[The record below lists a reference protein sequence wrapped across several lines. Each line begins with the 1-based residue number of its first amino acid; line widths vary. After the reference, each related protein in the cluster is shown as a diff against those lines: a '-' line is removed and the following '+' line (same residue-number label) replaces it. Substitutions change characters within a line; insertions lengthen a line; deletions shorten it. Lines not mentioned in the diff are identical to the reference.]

1 MKVERI
7 AVLDGVRG
15 LAIALVMYH
24 HFFQNYHSAANTGL
38 DRVVFGLASAGW
50 SGVDLF
56 FVLSGFLITGIL
68 YDSRHDPRYYR
79 NFYGRRTLR
88 IFPLYYAALVLF
100 LVVLPAINHPQ
111 AQTYVADFRDEGF
124 WLWTYLANF
133 RIAYRGEWYAHL
145 IPNVFWSLA
154 IEEQFYLVWPA
165 VVLLCARR
173 TLVAV
178 CAALIV
184 LALVVRIGLWWAD
197 AAPIVSFVLTFA
209 RMDCL
214 ALGALIALAA
224 RGDGGLRTLVTPAKV
239 VGGGALALVAL
250 YMMGTGGL
258 DWDHPFVNTL
268 GFTVLAALFGSLLV
282 LGMTVPASNPLR
294 TALDNDLMRTFGKY
308 SYAMYVVHGPA
319 NVVVKQF
326 VFDPAAGPLVM
337 GSIVPAVTLYA
348 VLSTALTLAIAWVSW
363 HTFERHVLSYQR
375 HFRTPALP
383 LPHEVLTAGGHQG
396 VPSSV
401 GVRR

>member
-24 HFFQNYHSAANTGL
+24 HFFQNYQPAGTGL
-38 DRVVFGLASAGW
+38 DTVVFGLASAGW

-88 IFPLYYAALVLF
+88 IFPLYYATLVLF
-100 LVVLPAINHPQ
+100 LVILPALPHPQ
-111 AQTYVADFRDEGF
+111 AQAYVADFRDDGF

-133 RIAYRGEWYAHL
+133 QIAMRGEWYAHL

-165 VVLLCARR
+165 VVLLCTRR
-173 TLVAV
+173 TL
-178 CAALIV
+178 IV
-184 LALVVRIGLWWAD
+184 LSAGLFVMALAVRVGLWWVD

-214 ALGALIALAA
+214 ALGALVALAA
-224 RGDGGLRTLVTPAKV
+224 RSERGLRSLVTPAKY

-250 YMMGTGGL
+250 YMIGTGGL
-258 DWDHPFVNTL
+258 AWEHAEVRVV
-268 GFTVLAALFGSLLV
+268 GFTVLAGLFASLLV
-282 LGMTVPASNPLR
+282 LGMTAPERNWLR
-294 TALDNDLMRTFGKY
+294 LAFDNSLLRTFGKY

-319 NVVVKQF
+319 NVIVKQW

-337 GSIVPAVTLYA
+337 GSMVPAVTFYA
-348 VLSTALTLAIAWVSW
+348 LLSTAVTLAVAWVSW
-363 HTFERHVLSYQR
+363 HAFERHALSYQR
-375 HFRTPALP
+375 YFRTPALP
-383 LPHEVLTAGGHQG
+383 QPHEILAAGGHQG
-396 VPSSV
+396 VPSRV
-401 GVRR
+401 GAPR

>member
-15 LAIALVMYH
+15 LAIALVMFH
-24 HFFQNYHSAANTGL
+24 HFFQNYQPAGTVV

-88 IFPLYYAALVLF
+88 IFPLYYATLVLF
-100 LVVLPAINHPQ
+100 LIVLPAIAHPL
-111 AQTYVADFRDEGF
+111 AQTYVADFRDDGF

-165 VVLLCARR
+165 VVLLCSRR
-173 TLVAV
+173 TLIWV
-178 CAALIV
+178 CTVLLVAALG
-184 LALVVRIGLWWAD
+184 VRVALWWIE
-197 AAPIVSFVLTFA
+197 AAPVVSFVLTFA

-214 ALGALIALAA
+214 ALGALVALAA
-224 RGDGGLRTLVTPAKV
+224 RGEGGLARLVTPAKTAGIV
-239 VGGGALALVAL
+239 SIVLVTG
-250 YMMGTGGL
+250 YMVATGGL
-258 DWDHPFVNTL
+258 AWEHASVHLL
-268 GFTVLAALFGSLLV
+268 GFTVLAVLFGSLLV
-282 LGMTVPASNPLR
+282 LGMTSGTGHPLR
-294 TALDNDLMRTFGKY
+294 AALDNPLLRTFGKY

-319 NVVVKQF
+319 NVLVKQF
-326 VFDPAAGPLVM
+326 VFDPSAGPLVM
-337 GSIVPAVTLYA
+337 GSMTPAVTFYA
-348 VLSTALTLAIAWVSW
+348 LLSTALTLGVAWVSW
-363 HTFERHVLSYQR
+363 HAFERHALAYQH

-383 LPHEVLTAGGHQG
+383 QPHDVLTAGGHQG
-396 VPSSV
+396 VPSRV
-401 GVRR
+401 GVQR